1 MVTVQFMPTPP
12 SLIDRWILTTWQSNP
27 WCFSGTDGSQ
37 LESWLPC
44 RKDLSREGSSLAPF
58 SEEKICRGGTGMRRP
73 SQGVD
78 KLIPRRWDIFNR
90 DERHHLSP
98 FDLQSSLFYP
108 NWFLIVLMLH
118 IILIIIIVLAIESLH
133 SFSKYFHMIV
143 TNLNHL
149 QVGEHTVE
157 ELKDIN
163 NQLYKFAL
171 KNILK
176 TWKYNFLI
184 SC

>member
-1 MVTVQFMPTPP
+1 
-12 SLIDRWILTTWQSNP
+12 
-27 WCFSGTDGSQ
+27 
-37 LESWLPC
+37 
-44 RKDLSREGSSLAPF
+44 
-58 SEEKICRGGTGMRRP
+58 
-73 SQGVD
+73 
-78 KLIPRRWDIFNR
+78 
-90 DERHHLSP
+90 
-98 FDLQSSLFYP
+98 
-108 NWFLIVLMLH
+108 MLH
-118 IILIIIIVLAIESLH
+118 IILIIIIVLAIELLH

-176 TWKYNFLI
+176 T
-184 SC
+184 